1 MMEQDNTGAAVHA
14 CSDAIKPN
22 VYFVGAGGIGMSALV
37 RYCLSKGHRVGG
49 YDRSDSHLLEQ
60 LRQEG
65 AQITLDESAEA
76 IPEAFRNPDD
86 TLVVYTPAVPD
97 SHQGLRWLRDNG
109 FEVVKRSELLGKI
122 TRSSLG
128 ICFAGTHGKTT
139 TSSMAAHILHQSS
152 VGCNAFLGGILRNYD
167 SNLLLSATSP
177 YSVIEADE
185 FDRSFHR
192 LTPYIAVITATD
204 PDHLDIYGTEEAYLE
219 SFARFTELI
228 QPGGT
233 LIVHTGLKL
242 KPRPGKDVRVW
253 TYGKTDGDFH
263 AENIRRGDGSL
274 TFDLATP
281 GGIIRD
287 ITPGVP
293 VEINIENTIAA
304 IAGVYATGHMEVDSM
319 RRAVASFMGPK
330 RRFEF
335 LLREPSPSSRV
346 VIDDYAHH
354 PDELKASIL
363 SVKSLYPGRRLT
375 VMFQPHLYSRTRDFA
390 PEFAAA
396 LDLADEAVIVE
407 LYPARERPIPGISE
421 RTIAD
426 LMTNPRH
433 IVVSKNMLAEWMR
446 QGDFD
451 VLLNAGAGDVS
462 DMLPPLV
469 EELKKHPRR

>member
-65 AQITLDESAEA
+65 AQITLDENAEA

-219 SFARFTELI
+219 SFAHFTELI

-263 AENIRRGDGSL
+263 AENIRRADGIL

-281 GGIIRD
+281 GGIIRN

-304 IAGVYATGHMEVDSM
+304 IAGVYATGHLEVDSM

-407 LYPARERPIPGISE
+407 LYPAREKPIPGISE

-426 LMTNPRH
+426 LMKNPRH
-433 IVVSKNMLAEWMR
+433 IVVSKSMLADWMR

>member
-219 SFARFTELI
+219 SFAHFTELI

-263 AENIRRGDGSL
+263 AENIRRADGSL

-407 LYPARERPIPGISE
+407 LYPAREKPIPGISE

-426 LMTNPRH
+426 LMKNPRH
-433 IVVSKNMLAEWMR
+433 IVVSKSMLADWMR